1 MKTKTHKFAHFRILN
16 MTKCIF
22 KFLKVVVFF
31 FTVFQFSGSFTHLKV
46 SSWHC
51 EICR

>member
-1 MKTKTHKFAHFRILN
+1 MKTKTHKIAHFRVLN

-31 FTVFQFSGSFTHLKV
+31 FMVLQFSEFAHTPESLQLAL
-46 SSWHC
+46 
-51 EICR
+51 